1 MAILKKKPAK
11 VVFNQAKSDKYL
23 ADVKKMTAKR
33 KVNREK
39 AAKDRMDRAVQAGI
53 VGRFSDGTGVGY

>member
-1 MAILKKKPAK
+1 MARK
-11 VVFNQAKSDKYL
+11 VIFSKEDSDKYL

-33 KVNREK
+33 KIKRDK
-39 AAKDRMDRAVQAGI
+39 ASKDRMDRAVQAGI

>member
-1 MAILKKKPAK
+1 MARK
-11 VVFNQAKSDKYL
+11 VIFSQEDSDKYL

-33 KVNREK
+33 KIKRDK
-39 AAKDRMDRAVQAGI
+39 AERDRMDRAVQAGI